1 MVQYEEALLEVYR
14 WVLVEIVHDAKLEGQ
29 LDGQDRRQSFIPM
42 VSARCRR
49 LLEISVWLRQK

>member
-29 LDGQDRRQSFIPM
+29 LDGQDRRQSFHTDGVGP
-42 VSARCRR
+42 VQAAA
-49 LLEISVWLRQK
+49 